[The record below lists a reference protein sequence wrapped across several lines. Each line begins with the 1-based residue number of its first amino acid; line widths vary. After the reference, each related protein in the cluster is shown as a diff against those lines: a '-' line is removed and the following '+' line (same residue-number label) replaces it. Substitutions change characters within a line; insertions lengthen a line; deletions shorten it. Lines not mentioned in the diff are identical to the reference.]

1 MYHFIS
7 GRRGKRFSCYHR
19 LSLEPIPTAGR
30 RFTGARGLFITFEGP
45 EGSGKSTQLRSLA
58 ARLRREGWGVLET
71 AEPGGTPIGL
81 QIRRVLLDANNRE
94 LRPTTE
100 LLLMFAA
107 RAQNVDQWILPAL
120 ADGQIVLCD
129 RFTDSTLVYQGVA
142 RGLGADVVYELD
154 RIACRGLAPDLTL
167 VIDIDAEAGLARA
180 RLRNREENAIET
192 RMEDQ
197 AIGFHARVREA
208 YRRLA
213 EDEPER
219 VRLIE
224 GDRPM
229 EKVAEAVWAEI
240 QPLLVRRASP

>member
-1 MYHFIS
+1 
-7 GRRGKRFSCYHR
+7 
-19 LSLEPIPTAGR
+19 
-30 RFTGARGLFITFEGP
+30 
-45 EGSGKSTQLRSLA
+45 
-58 ARLRREGWGVLET
+58 
-71 AEPGGTPIGL
+71 
-81 QIRRVLLDANNRE
+81 
-94 LRPTTE
+94 
-100 LLLMFAA
+100 MFAA

-120 ADGQIVLCD
+120 AEGQIVLCD

-197 AIGFHARVREA
+197 ETGFHARVREA

-229 EKVAEAVWAEI
+229 EKVAEAVWGEI
-240 QPLLVRRASP
+240 QPLLVRRASR